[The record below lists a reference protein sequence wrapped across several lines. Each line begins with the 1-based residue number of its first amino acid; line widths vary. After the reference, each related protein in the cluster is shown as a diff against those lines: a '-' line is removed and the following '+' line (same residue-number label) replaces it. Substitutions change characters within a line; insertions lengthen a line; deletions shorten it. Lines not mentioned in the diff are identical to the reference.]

1 MVNPKHH
8 ASLRRS
14 LTGSLGRS
22 KYAFHKLQ
30 NGLLGG
36 AFLTTQG
43 PAATKNVLK
52 GQINWD
58 CHWKLVEKGFDR
70 YLNKIKNWKN
80 QVSGFSST
88 QKGREK
94 RRVKLTTPPCGRLD
108 LEIKCNK
115 NQLWNYPLDDVTH
128 YIYISHKGKS
138 KAIKQQL
145 KEWKHKT
152 LRWLRSKRREN
163 MDMSE

>member
-1 MVNPKHH
+1 MNPKHH

-43 PAATKNVLK
+43 PVATKNVLK

-58 CHWKLVEKGFDR
+58 CHWKLAEKGFGR

-94 RRVKLTTPPCGRLD
+94 RRVELTTPPCGRLD
-108 LEIKCNK
+108 LEFTYNK
-115 NQLWNYPLDDVTH
+115 NQLLKLSIRWRYSLYTLVEKVKVK
-128 YIYISHKGKS
+128 I
-138 KAIKQQL
+138 IKQQL
-145 KEWKHKT
+145 K
-152 LRWLRSKRREN
+152 
-163 MDMSE
+163 